1 MRRAIAVFA
10 LIVCQL
16 TGLGV
21 ANAAS
26 VDLRLVAQNFNV
38 ASDRQ
43 FRFVFNV
50 ADDGLRDLMES
61 SNTATLTLR
70 AFGPVGNTTE
80 LDASLDASPAGE
92 PVAVFGA
99 LTRRLERT
107 PAGDFVVLVAPGR
120 GGLALRQDGIYP
132 IELLVSV
139 GGEVRARLTTAV
151 NFFAATTNVTRMK
164 VSFVVGAPST
174 IDRPVLQPDGGFLVD
189 DDTRGVLE
197 DLVSIGLAEGGPLTL
212 AIEPEVIDSLARS
225 TSTTDIELLAR
236 LTSVM
241 KRHES
246 VQQTYVP
253 FDPSSAQR
261 AGLSETFD
269 ELLLAGRDVLDINN
283 GDAPLNAQ
291 AWIARQPVDRDGIE
305 LLRRSGVTTVVITP
319 NAAQASGSLDNYL
332 KTYRVGSTVDESV
345 AVKAIDPK
353 FAELLT
359 GDRGTPVV
367 DAARIAASL
376 VLSRQA
382 VDDAGGDVRQLHAV
396 LGNTRGE
403 VPNPLVAVPL
413 LIALDRAPQLN
424 LVGISRANAV
434 TGNDSTTTLPT
445 IKRVDVG
452 ASRPTIDE
460 VTSFVRITQELMP
473 ASSPQNDEW
482 RRSLLVLNDDRF
494 DQAALEA
501 YAKGVR
507 SRARLIRSSISI
519 PDGLSFTLGSR
530 TGTLRLPIRNES
542 DVELTIGVS
551 IVSAKLQL
559 AGETR
564 VVTIPANGSTD
575 LVVDVVARANGRFPV
590 DVKFTTSDGLHQI
603 GQTIRIGA
611 RVTTISGLGQLVSG
625 AAILILATWW
635 VAHWR
640 KRKRANALENHPAV
654 R

>member
-1 MRRAIAVFA
+1 MRRAFAVFV

-16 TGLGV
+16 TGLGT
-21 ANAAS
+21 ATAAS
-26 VDLRLVAQNFNV
+26 VELRLIAQNFNV

-50 ADDGLRDLMES
+50 ADDGLRELMGS
-61 SNTATLTLR
+61 SNTATLMLR
-70 AFGPVGNTTE
+70 AFGPVATTRD
-80 LDASLDASPAGE
+80 LDAALDVQPTGD

-107 PAGDFVVLVAPGR
+107 PAGDFVVLVAAGR

-132 IELLVSV
+132 VEIVIAV
-139 GGEVRARLTTAV
+139 GGELRARLTTAV
-151 NFFAATTNVTRMK
+151 NYFATNTNVPRMK

-174 IDRPVLQPDGGFLVD
+174 VDRPLLQPDGSIIVD
-189 DDTRGVLE
+189 DDTRSTLD
-197 DLVSIGLAEGGPLTL
+197 DLVTIASAEGGPLTL
-212 AIEPEVIDSLARS
+212 GVEPEVIDSLARS
-225 TSTTDIELLAR
+225 TAASDIALLTR
-236 LTSVM
+236 ITSVLQ
-241 KRHES
+241 RHET

-261 AGLSETFD
+261 AGLGETFD
-269 ELLLAGRDVLDINN
+269 ELLRTGREVLDLHN

-291 AWIARQPVDRDGIE
+291 AWLARQPVDRDGVDA
-305 LLRRSGVTTVVITP
+305 LRRSGVTTVVVTP

-332 KTYRVGSTVDESV
+332 KTYRVGSTIEDSV
-345 AVKAIDPK
+345 AVKAIDPTY
-353 FAELLT
+353 AELLT
-359 GDRGTPVV
+359 GDRVAPVV

-376 VLSRQA
+376 ILSRQA
-382 VDDAGGDVRQLHAV
+382 VDDAGGDIRQLHAV

-413 LIALDRAPQLN
+413 LVALDRAPQLN
-424 LVGISRANAV
+424 VVGISRANPV
-434 TGNDSTTTLPT
+434 TTIDSTTSLPT
-445 IKRVDVG
+445 INRVDVG

-460 VTSFVRITQELMP
+460 VASFVRITQALIP
-473 ASSPQNDEW
+473 ASAPQNYEW
-482 RRSLLVLNDDRF
+482 QRSLLVLNDDRF
-494 DQAALEA
+494 DQATLDA

-507 SRARLIRSSISI
+507 SRARLVRSSISI

-530 TGTLRLPIRNES
+530 EGTLRLPIRNSS
-542 DVELTIGVS
+542 DVDLTIGVS
-551 IVSAKLQL
+551 IISAKLQL
-559 AGETR
+559 DGRTR
-564 VVTIPANGSTD
+564 VVSIPANGSTD
-575 LVVDVVARANGRFPV
+575 LVVDVIARANGRFPV
-590 DVKFTTSDGLHQI
+590 DVKFTTPDGVHQI

-625 AAILILATWW
+625 AAVLILATWW

-640 KRKRANALENHPAV
+640 KRKRENTMEKHPAV